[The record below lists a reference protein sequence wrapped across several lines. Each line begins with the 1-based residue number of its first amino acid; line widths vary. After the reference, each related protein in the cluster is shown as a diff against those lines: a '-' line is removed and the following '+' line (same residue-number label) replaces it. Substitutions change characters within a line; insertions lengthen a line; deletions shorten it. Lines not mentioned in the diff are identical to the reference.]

1 MIKYLIKLYKL
12 GLKEPY
18 NVVGISLNKTENIL
32 NIESLNNKKL
42 NVKSI
47 LFPML
52 IRELRYCIINNF
64 NPSRRKDYFRICYD
78 NIDLDSFNIV
88 FKTCNITE
96 GGFVKEER
104 VKYNFSVEF
113 NKFKSDIVNITL
125 EDYVELVNFLDKNIT
140 RDLLHD
146 LSNTEIKK
154 KSKKIFKS
162 VSESYSIERINDSL
176 ENMWKNPRDN
186 IFLQWDGKDYEN
198 I

>member
-1 MIKYLIKLYKL
+1 MVKYLIKLYKL
-12 GLKEPY
+12 GLKETY
-18 NVVGISLNKTENIL
+18 NEVDTSLNKTENVL

-52 IRELRYCIINNF
+52 IRELRYYIINNF

-78 NIDLDSFNIV
+78 NIDLDSFNVV

-96 GGFVKEER
+96 GGFIKDER
-104 VKYNFSVEF
+104 VKYNFSIEF

-125 EDYVELVNFLDKNIT
+125 EDYVELVNFLDKDVT
-140 RDLLHD
+140 KGLLHD
-146 LSNTEIKK
+146 LSNTEVKRKNKRIL
-154 KSKKIFKS
+154 KSI
-162 VSESYSIERINDSL
+162 SESYSIERINNSL
-176 ENMWKNPRDN
+176 EDIWDNLKDN
-186 IFLQWDGKDYEN
+186 IFLQWGGKDYEN